1 LTNRIYHNLYA
12 AISSNTVI
20 SSIKKWRIVAYV
32 YQRISKIGMFL
43 VVGGSTALL
52 VLLML
57 YVLVDHLGF
66 NTRLGENIANFISM
80 ELGTI
85 YNFFMMRGVTWRDRY
100 KETGGNLIIQMIKFH
115 LALGITTLL
124 RLALFAVLQFLG
136 VYYIINAA
144 IGMLLVAVLNFIAYD
159 TMIFKKKG

>member
-1 LTNRIYHNLYA
+1 MKNRIYHNLYA
-12 AISSNTVI
+12 AISSNTVL
-20 SSIKKWRIVAYV
+20 SSIKKWKIVAYV

-57 YVLVDHLGF
+57 YILVSYLGF
-66 NTRLGENIANFISM
+66 NTRLGENIANAISM

-100 KETGGNLIIQMIKFH
+100 KESGGSLVIQMLKFH
-115 LALGITTLL
+115 LALGISLVG
-124 RLALFAVLQFLG
+124 RLALFALLQFLG
-136 VYYIINAA
+136 VFYIINAA
-144 IGMLLVAVLNFIAYD
+144 IGMALAAAFNFVAYD
-159 TMIFKKKG
+159 TVIFKKRG